1 MLEDRLD
8 RFELIQQK
16 KKEKKMTIGY
26 QLSELETTW
35 DLAWR
40 LYYTISKQSQVILLW
55 GWYNNLECVT

>member
-26 QLSELETTW
+26 QLSELETTR
-35 DLAWR
+35 DLAWW
-40 LYYTISKQSQVILLW
+40 LYYTISKQSQVLLC
-55 GWYNNLECVT
+55 WYNNLECVT